1 MMTPGQA
8 LSLDEMMIASRARI
22 SWKVRVPS
30 KPIKDGIKV
39 RAPLLPYCV
48 PLRAR
53 AMPRVLTVLY
63 PRLSL
68 FRLSQV
74 FALCDPAGYCF
85 DFLLQSWGSAD
96 RKRFGAAF
104 KRTYPHLV
112 STAAMCLH
120 MVLRSVKVSQ
130 RVLGFGLVLPCLRTD
145 VCVTPLSVRALQ
157 RTGHIIVTDRYFTSV
172 KLLRAL
178 RAAGHHLVG
187 TLKAGRGVAKELL
200 WARGKKMLRWSA
212 VFRRSFDLSMLL
224 QSWQDRG
231 HVHV

>member
-1 MMTPGQA
+1 M
-8 LSLDEMMIASRARI
+8 L
-22 SWKVRVPS
+22 
-30 KPIKDGIKV
+30 
-39 RAPLLPYCV
+39 C
-48 PLRAR
+48 
-53 AMPRVLTVLY
+53 

-68 FRLSQV
+68 FGLLQV

-112 STAAMCLH
+112 STAAMCVH
-120 MVLRSVKVSQ
+120 MVQRSVKVSQ
-130 RVLGFGLVLPCLRTD
+130 RVSGFSGAASVCALTFVLP
-145 VCVTPLSVRALQ
+145 PSLSVRALQ
-157 RTGHIIVTDRYFTSV
+157 RMGHIIVTDRYFTSV

-200 WARGKKMLRWSA
+200 WARGKRMLRWSA
-212 VFRRSFDLSMLL
+212 VFRRTFDLSMLL